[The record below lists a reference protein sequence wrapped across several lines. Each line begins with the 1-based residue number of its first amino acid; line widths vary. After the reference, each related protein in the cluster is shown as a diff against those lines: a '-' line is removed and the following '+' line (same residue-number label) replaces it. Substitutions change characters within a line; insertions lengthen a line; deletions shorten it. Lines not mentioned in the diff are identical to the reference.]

1 MKKFIVS
8 IICLGAFSAGVSSS
22 AFAEKYITRD
32 QPVADTF
39 IKKYGKSFYV
49 VSQIGNL
56 PVPDVL
62 ERLDRKG
69 RVANALEWSREARG
83 QILEFFD
90 SQVYGAIPP
99 RPDSQKFELIESSDD
114 ALGGIALRRQYRITV
129 SGAGGSLSFV
139 ALVYLPKNG
148 GAKTPA
154 FICPNFY
161 GNFVVSP
168 EDGIATENYAAT
180 LSEKKRAQLRAGKST
195 RVPVAN
201 IVSRGYAI
209 ATFCYMDVYPDR
221 KGESAADESVY
232 KIFGKKFDSR
242 PAIVAWAWGNM
253 RVADLLETLPEIDMS
268 KLAVVGHSRLGKTA
282 LITGAHDLRFAYV
295 CSNNAG
301 CMGEALTRRNY
312 GESAASMVDFNFP
325 YWFSSNFKKHAHDV
339 SSMPVDQHHL
349 VSLIAPRMLYTTS
362 SSEDFWADPEGQLLG
377 LINAAPAFALFGAKN
392 FPTLDALEIDSP
404 FHGDIAYHIKSGRH
418 SITPYDWKNF
428 MDYAEKRGWK
438 PVPPKK

>member
-1 MKKFIVS
+1 MRKFIIS
-8 IICLGAFSAGVSSS
+8 IGCLAAFAALFSNSG
-22 AFAEKYITRD
+22 FAEKYITRD
-32 QPVADTF
+32 QPASDSF
-39 IKKYGKSFYV
+39 IKKYGRSFYD

-62 ERLDRKG
+62 ERLDRKS
-69 RVANALEWSREARG
+69 RVATALEWSREARG

-99 RPDSQKFELIESSDD
+99 RPDSQKFELIESSDN
-114 ALGGIALRRQYRITV
+114 ALGGIAVRRQYKITV
-129 SGAGGSLSFV
+129 SGAGGSLSYV
-139 ALVYLPKNG
+139 VLVYLPKNG
-148 GAKTPA
+148 CAKSPA
-154 FICPNFY
+154 FICPNFH

-168 EDGIATENYAAT
+168 DDGIVMENYAAT
-180 LSEKKRAQLRAGKST
+180 LSEKKRVQLRATMSK
-195 RVPVAN
+195 RVPVVD

-221 KGESAADESVY
+221 KGAAAADESIY
-232 KIFGKKFDSR
+232 KIFGGKFDSR
-242 PAIVAWAWGNM
+242 PSIVAWAWGNM

-312 GESAASMVDFNFP
+312 GESAASMVDVNFP
-325 YWFSSNFKKHAHDV
+325 YWFSDNFKKHAHDV
-339 SSMPVDQHHL
+339 SSMPVDQNHL

-362 SSEDFWADPEGQLLG
+362 SSEDYWADPEGQLLG
-377 LINAAPAFALFGAKN
+377 LIHAAPAFALFGAKD

-404 FHGDIAYHIKSGRH
+404 FHGDIAYHIKSGKH

>member
-1 MKKFIVS
+1 MRKLIIS
-8 IICLGAFSAGVSSS
+8 IGCLAAFAALFSNSG
-22 AFAEKYITRD
+22 FAEKYITRD
-32 QPVADTF
+32 QPASDSF
-39 IKKYGKSFYV
+39 IKKYGRSFYD

-69 RVANALEWSREARG
+69 RVATALEWSREARG

-99 RPDSQKFELIESSDD
+99 RPDSQKFELIESSDN
-114 ALGGIALRRQYRITV
+114 ALGGIAVRRQYKITV
-129 SGAGGSLSFV
+129 SGAGGSLSYV
-139 ALVYLPKNG
+139 VLVYLPKNG
-148 GAKTPA
+148 CAKYPA
-154 FICPNFY
+154 FICPNFH

-168 EDGIATENYAAT
+168 DDGIVMENYAAT
-180 LSEKKRAQLRAGKST
+180 LSEKKRVQLRATMSK
-195 RVPVAN
+195 RVPVVD

-221 KGESAADESVY
+221 KGAAAADESIY
-232 KIFGKKFDSR
+232 KIFGGKFDSR
-242 PAIVAWAWGNM
+242 PSIVAWAWGNM

-268 KLAVVGHSRLGKTA
+268 KLAVAGHSRLGKTA
-282 LITGAHDLRFAYV
+282 LITGAYDLRFAYV

-312 GESAASMVDFNFP
+312 GESAASMVDVNFP
-325 YWFSSNFKKHAHDV
+325 YWFSDNFKKHAHDV
-339 SSMPVDQHHL
+339 SSMPVDQNHL

-362 SSEDFWADPEGQLLG
+362 SSEDYWADPEGQLLG
-377 LINAAPAFALFGAKN
+377 LIHAAPAFALFGAKD

-404 FHGDIAYHIKSGRH
+404 FHGDIAYHVKSGKH